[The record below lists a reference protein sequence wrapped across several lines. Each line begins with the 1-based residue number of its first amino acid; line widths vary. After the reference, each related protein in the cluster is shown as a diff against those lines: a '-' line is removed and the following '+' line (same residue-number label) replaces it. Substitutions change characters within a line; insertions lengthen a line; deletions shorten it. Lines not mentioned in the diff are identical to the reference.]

1 MMALTQAAAMTGGR
15 VEGADVVCT
24 SVSIDTR
31 TLQPGAL
38 YVALQGQNFDGHDF
52 VDAAQRQG
60 AAAAM
65 VHRPVTH
72 SLPTLQVDDTRLA
85 LGRLAAAWRAR
96 HNIPMVAVTGSNGKT
111 TVKEMIAAI
120 LAQRGEVLAT
130 QGNLNNDIG
139 VPLTLLRLRD
149 SHYCAVIEMGANHP
163 GEIAY
168 VAQLARPGI
177 GVVTNAGAAHLEGFG
192 SLEGVARSKG
202 ELFQALDADGV
213 AVLNA
218 DDRFAPLWAQLIGA
232 RTTLRFSVE
241 QAADVS
247 VVPGTEQM
255 EIGDALTT
263 RFTLRTPAGD
273 IPIRMQLCGRHNV
286 SNACAAMAAALA
298 AGAGVTD
305 IQRGLASLQAVKG
318 RLQLKRVTAGVRVL
332 DDTYNANP
340 TSLRA
345 ALQVLA
351 AAPGKKILVL
361 ADMGELGAGAEG
373 LHGEIGEEA
382 REAGVAQLFT
392 VGELTR
398 FTSQRFGAGARH
410 FATQDELI
418 AVLRAELGATAQ
430 QAVTVLVKG
439 SRRMQMERVV
449 AALVADGETG
459 LTGRA

>member
-1 MMALTQAAAMTGGR
+1 MMALSQAAAMTGGR
-15 VEGADVVCT
+15 VEGADVMCS

-38 YVALQGQNFDGHDF
+38 YVALKGQNFDGHDF

-60 AAAAM
+60 AAAAI
-65 VHRPVTH
+65 VHRPVTL
-72 SLPTLQVDDTRLA
+72 SLPMLHVDDTRLA

-96 HNIPMVAVTGSNGKT
+96 HNIPVVAVTGSNGKT
-111 TVKEMIAAI
+111 TVKEMVAAI

-168 VAQLARPGI
+168 VARLTRPGI

-192 SLEGVARSKG
+192 GLEGVARAKG
-202 ELFQALDADGV
+202 ELFQALDAEGV

-232 RTTLRFSVE
+232 RATLRFGLE

-255 EIGDALTT
+255 DIGDALTT
-263 RFTLRTPAGD
+263 RFTLRSPAGD

-286 SNACAAMAAALA
+286 SNACAATAAALA
-298 AGAGVTD
+298 AGAGIAD
-305 IQRGLASLQAVKG
+305 IQRGLASLEAVKG
-318 RLQLKRVTAGVRVL
+318 RLQLKRVMAEVRVL

-345 ALQVLA
+345 ALEVLA
-351 AAPGKKILVL
+351 VAPGKKILVL
-361 ADMGELGAGAEG
+361 GDMGELGAGAEG
-373 LHGEIGEEA
+373 MHGELGEEA
-382 REAGVAQLFT
+382 RDAGVDQLFT

-398 FTSQRFGAGARH
+398 FTTQRFGAGARH
-410 FATQDELI
+410 FATQEELI
-418 AVLRAELGATAQ
+418 SALRAELNARQ
-430 QAVTVLVKG
+430 RQAVTVLVKG

-449 AALVADGETG
+449 AALVADGEAS
-459 LTGRA
+459 LTGGA